1 MFSFLFRPFGRDTF
15 LCSAKEKYPKER
27 RSRRLARDLNLQ
39 GRFAALPMRFS
50 CKPALAQLAALKQG
64 ASLPRFPLRC
74 SAAPDGWEIK
84 TQNNT
89 LNQPPHS
96 RLHSPSTAANPGSRR
111 APCLSVSSTA
121 RSRVV
126 RAPGLARNARNRRQ
140 PMSAP
145 GCPSLWVLS
154 LGHSRESTSPEWAK
168 QKDQTRAI
176 ALQCTTGE

>member
-1 MFSFLFRPFGRDTF
+1 MFRPFG
-15 LCSAKEKYPKER
+15 

-96 RLHSPSTAANPGSRR
+96 RLHSLSTAANPGSRR
-111 APCLSVSSTA
+111 APCLRQVYLPSCA
-121 RSRVV
+121 RPRIGEE
-126 RAPGLARNARNRRQ
+126 RKE
-140 PMSAP
+140 SAIADECTGVP
-145 GCPSLWVLS
+145 FS
-154 LGHSRESTSPEWAK
+154 LGTFSWALK
-168 QKDQTRAI
+168 RKYL
-176 ALQCTTGE
+176 ALQGEIRRKKKNPDRIGKTLHQ